1 MKPFCGLD
9 IAVWKTDF
17 SDGILEIEMIG
28 RILRIF
34 FLFALIGLIVHRL
47 FSRSQKRAISEVVH
61 ISAWVLLAAA
71 MLALGWYVWAAW

>member
-1 MKPFCGLD
+1 
-9 IAVWKTDF
+9 
-17 SDGILEIEMIG
+17 MIG

-34 FLFALIGLIVHRL
+34 FLLALIGLIVHRL

-71 MLALGWYVWAAW
+71 VLALGWYVW

>member
-1 MKPFCGLD
+1 MGLTLPFGKPIFQT
-9 IAVWKTDF
+9 AFWKSNDRPYF
-17 SDGILEIEMIG
+17 KNFL
-28 RILRIF
+28 
-34 FLFALIGLIVHRL
+34 LFALIGLIVHRL